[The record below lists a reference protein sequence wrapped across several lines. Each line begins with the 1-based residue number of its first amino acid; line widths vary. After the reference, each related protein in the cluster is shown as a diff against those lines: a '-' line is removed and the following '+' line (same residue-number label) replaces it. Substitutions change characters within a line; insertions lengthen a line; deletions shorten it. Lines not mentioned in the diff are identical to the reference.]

1 MNAGKK
7 LASAIPG
14 LEKTRDTIAKGLSS
28 SREDID
34 NTMMAYEKIYKKV
47 LNMMSGGTIDGQL
60 ENSQLKL
67 VEDNYQYII
76 WSVLAIALVMF
87 AMSIQRK

>member
-1 MNAGKK
+1 METFWEVTKPK
-7 LASAIPG
+7 
-14 LEKTRDTIAKGLSS
+14 
-28 SREDID
+28 
-34 NTMMAYEKIYKKV
+34 KIYKKV
-47 LNMMSGGTIDGQL
+47 LNMMSGETIDGQL

>member
-1 MNAGKK
+1 
-7 LASAIPG
+7 
-14 LEKTRDTIAKGLSS
+14 
-28 SREDID
+28 
-34 NTMMAYEKIYKKV
+34 
-47 LNMMSGGTIDGQL
+47 MMSGETIDGQL